1 MTIYISGPMTGHPDL
16 NFPLFNDVALALRM
30 GGWDVINPAELCAD
44 KNSAWSDCMRRDI
57 EALMDCDSIVML
69 PGYEHS
75 RGATLELHIA
85 RELGMTVYELSALM
99 CELPRS
105 IPRGS
110 AAKVLVAA

>member
-1 MTIYISGPMTGHPDL
+1 MTGYPDL

-30 GGWDVINPAELCAD
+30 AGWNVINPAELCLD
-44 KNSAWSDCMRRDI
+44 KEAPWSECMRRDI
-57 EALMDCDSIVML
+57 EALMHCDSIVML

-85 RELGMTVYELSALM
+85 RELGMAMHELADLLR
-99 CELPRS
+99 ELPPS
-105 IPRGS
+105 VPMGS